1 MSDSCTKPSDDIID
15 ILVCV
20 VDLDK
25 RINKNNYK
33 EKELTIEKIKSIC
46 QELLLRLHPDKKS
59 SDSADTDSSKESETS
74 EFSNV
79 LAAWKFL
86 SKYSNID
93 DNDELARKILSRQY
107 ELIDETSKTIS
118 KPLWKVIPL
127 KQFIP
132 IGRNHLSIILLIP
145 FNTSTYHSLVIK
157 YVLLLYF

>member
-59 SDSADTDSSKESETS
+59 PDSADTDSSKDSENS

-79 LAAWKFL
+79 LTAWKFL
-86 SKYSNID
+86 SKYSNVNGNDAAEVNAGD
-93 DNDELARKILSRQY
+93 DRGRHVLRPHWKPHARLGCWRDSHVSKEVDSRLNDVRLSTQ
-107 ELIDETSKTIS
+107 
-118 KPLWKVIPL
+118 
-127 KQFIP
+127 
-132 IGRNHLSIILLIP
+132 
-145 FNTSTYHSLVIK
+145 LVPP
-157 YVLLLYF
+157 YSDVCW

>member
-15 ILVCV
+15 VLVCV
-20 VDLDK
+20 VNLDK
-25 RINKNNYK
+25 RINKNNYE

-59 SDSADTDSSKESETS
+59 PDSADTDSSKDSETS

-86 SKYSNID
+86 SKYSNVD
-93 DNDELARKILSRQY
+93 GNDELARKILSRQY
-107 ELIDETSKTIS
+107 ELIDETSKIIS

-127 KQFIP
+127 KRFIP
-132 IGRNHLSIILLIP
+132 IGKNQLSIIPLLPFQIP
-145 FNTSTYHSLVIK
+145 I
-157 YVLLLYF
+157 LY

>member
-46 QELLLRLHPDKKS
+46 QELLLRLHPDKKR
-59 SDSADTDSSKESETS
+59 SDSADTDSSKDSETS

-93 DNDELARKILSRQY
+93 DNEELARKILSRQY
-107 ELIDETSKTIS
+107 ELIDKTSKTIS

-132 IGRNHLSIILLIP
+132 IGRNHSLIILIP
-145 FNTSTYHSLVIK
+145 FKTG
-157 YVLLLYF
+157 